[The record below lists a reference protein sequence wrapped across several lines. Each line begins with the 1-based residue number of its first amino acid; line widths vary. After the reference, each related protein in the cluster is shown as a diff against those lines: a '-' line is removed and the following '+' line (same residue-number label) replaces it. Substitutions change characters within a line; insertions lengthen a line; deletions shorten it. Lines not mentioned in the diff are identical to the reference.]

1 MIQDALVYAN
11 VATLSL
17 NLLFCDSC
25 LCDPL
30 ALSLKLKNSPQL
42 LHREMLQVISSPSP
56 LPRKGVMRLIP
67 NHLIYIIREMKV
79 LLSLTGK
86 TENTENTI
94 LIHVINSGG
103 FIV

>member
-1 MIQDALVYAN
+1 
-11 VATLSL
+11 
-17 NLLFCDSC
+17 
-25 LCDPL
+25 
-30 ALSLKLKNSPQL
+30 
-42 LHREMLQVISSPSP
+42 
-56 LPRKGVMRLIP
+56 MRLIAS
-67 NHLIYIIREMKV
+67 HLIYIIREMKV

>member
-1 MIQDALVYAN
+1 
-11 VATLSL
+11 
-17 NLLFCDSC
+17 
-25 LCDPL
+25 
-30 ALSLKLKNSPQL
+30 
-42 LHREMLQVISSPSP
+42 MLQVISSPSL
-56 LPRKGVMRLIP
+56 LPRKGVMRLIAS
-67 NHLIYIIREMKV
+67 HLIYIIREMKV